1 MLKRNLD
8 LITRKKYF
16 LPRPWLENVELVTI
30 FFAFAEF
37 QSVNE
42 SFSRYF
48 LSFMLIFHD
57 ASKCSLSEIWP
68 SIGQFLG
75 LLVEISP
82 FMLSASKSFI
92 TLSSER
98 VKNVIGFLLLLNFPS
113 KNCNLVLTA
122 AWLISRKPICLSQI
136 INSFSLIF
144 MPYVTKKWSIFKP
157 FESPQMRKFKRSVL
171 KPWPLVFFLLPIPRS
186 YTSLAARGR
195 G

>member
-1 MLKRNLD
+1 
-8 LITRKKYF
+8 
-16 LPRPWLENVELVTI
+16 
-30 FFAFAEF
+30 
-37 QSVNE
+37 
-42 SFSRYF
+42 
-48 LSFMLIFHD
+48 MLIFHD

-68 SIGQFLG
+68 SFGQFLG

-98 VKNVIGFLLLLNFPS
+98 VKNVTGFLLLLNFPS

-144 MPYVTKKWSIFKP
+144 MPYVTKNDP
-157 FESPQMRKFKRSVL
+157 FLNLSKVL
-171 KPWPLVFFLLPIPRS
+171 KCESLNEVFWSPWPLVFFFTS
-186 YTSLAARGR
+186 HTSLLH
-195 G
+195 